1 MSFVENSKYVK
12 GKEKKAPNSS
22 HRYILGFHRVACEM
36 QIKRALFYLVILD
49 ELLSV
54 ETLMTAGAPL
64 GMEGT
69 G

>member
-12 GKEKKAPNSS
+12 GKEKKEPNSS
-22 HRYILGFHRVACEM
+22 RAYMLNFHRVACEI
-36 QIKRALFYLVILD
+36 QIKRPLFHLVILD
-49 ELLSV
+49 EFLGV
-54 ETLMTAGAPL
+54 EALVTAGAPL